1 MLKKIGR
8 GLKKAGKAVG
18 GYTMNVLVGIDQLGN
33 TILAGEPDE
42 TISARA
48 GRNASKRGWRV
59 LAAGLNKI
67 DPNHVEDAI
76 ESERR
81 GKQQDEFYSDVYDQT
96 CEVKETISETKE
108 INVRI
113 K

>member
-18 GYTMNVLVGIDQLGN
+18 GYTMNVLIGVDQLGN

-67 DPNHVEDAI
+67 DPGHTEDAI
-76 ESERR
+76 ESERIGR
-81 GKQQDEFYSDVYDQT
+81 QQDEFYHDAY
-96 CEVKETISETKE
+96 CEVKAPVEETKE
-108 INVRI
+108 IKVTI